1 MDLYHRN
8 SLQAKGKTLL
18 WWAINCVNAI
28 LLSTHSATAQT
39 NLPALNTVDGLPLRD
54 LTGLALPNAVG
65 SRFTVDLP
73 DGTRCSSE
81 DGTPTT
87 LNFYSGIS
95 QRQDEVDHSS
105 AASQTLYGNGSG
117 YALGAVLSIPLSTKN
132 KRNCDKAY
140 SISILN
146 KKLELAT
153 LLHEEGLLSDEDLSE
168 FLTQVKK
175 VILTE

>member
-1 MDLYHRN
+1 MDLYHRK
-8 SLQAKGKTLL
+8 SLQQTSKTLL
-18 WWAINCVNAI
+18 CWAINCVNAI

-95 QRQDEVDHSS
+95 GRQDEIDHASS
-105 AASQTLYGNGSG
+105 VSQSLYGNGNG
-117 YALGAVLSIPLSTKN
+117 YAVGAVLSIPLFTKN

-140 SISILN
+140 AISILN

-153 LLHEEGLLSDEDLSE
+153 LLHEEGLLSDADLSE
-168 FLTQVKK
+168 FLAQVKK

>member
-1 MDLYHRN
+1 MDLYHRR
-8 SLQAKGKTLL
+8 SLQEKGKTLL
-18 WWAINCVNAI
+18 TWAINCVNAI
-28 LLSTHSATAQT
+28 LLSTHSANAQT
-39 NLPALNTVDGLPLRD
+39 NLPSINPLDGLPLRD
-54 LTGLALPNAVG
+54 LTGLTLPNAVG

-95 QRQDEVDHSS
+95 GRQDEIDHASS
-105 AASQTLYGNGSG
+105 VSQSLYGNGNG
-117 YALGAVLSIPLSTKN
+117 YAVGAVLSIPLFTKN
-132 KRNCDKAY
+132 ERNCDKAY
-140 SISILN
+140 AISILN

-153 LLHEEGLLSDEDLSE
+153 LLHEEGLLSDADLSE
-168 FLTQVKK
+168 FLAQVKK

>member
-8 SLQAKGKTLL
+8 FLREKGKTLL
-18 WWAINCVNAI
+18 WRAINCVNAI
-28 LLSTHSATAQT
+28 VLSTHSANAQT
-39 NLPALNTVDGLPLRD
+39 SLPALNTADSLPLRD
-54 LTGLALPNAVG
+54 LSALGLPSAVG

-95 QRQDEVDHSS
+95 QRQDVIDHSS
-105 AASQTLYGNGSG
+105 SSSQSLYGNGGG
-117 YALGAVLSIPLSTKN
+117 YALGAVLTIPLFTKN
-132 KRNCDKAY
+132 RRNCDKAY

-146 KKLELAT
+146 KKLELAK
-153 LLHEEGLLSDEDLSE
+153 LLHEEGLLSDSDLSE
-168 FLTQVKK
+168 FLAQVKK

>member
-8 SLQAKGKTLL
+8 SLQEKGKTLL

-95 QRQDEVDHSS
+95 GRKDEIDHSS
-105 AASQTLYGNGSG
+105 SARQSLYGNGNG
-117 YALGAVLSIPLSTKN
+117 YAVGAVLSIPLFTKN

-140 SISILN
+140 AISILN
-146 KKLELAT
+146 KKLELAK
-153 LLHEEGLLSDEDLSE
+153 LLHEEGLLSDADLSE
-168 FLTQVKK
+168 FLAQVKK

>member
-1 MDLYHRN
+1 MDLYHGN
-8 SLQAKGKTLL
+8 SLQEKGKTLL

-39 NLPALNTVDGLPLRD
+39 NLPALNTVDSLPLRD

-95 QRQDEVDHSS
+95 ERQDEIDHASS
-105 AASQTLYGNGSG
+105 VSQSLYGNGNG
-117 YALGAVLSIPLSTKN
+117 YAVGAVLSIPLFTKN
-132 KRNCDKAY
+132 ERNCDKAY
-140 SISILN
+140 AISILN

-153 LLHEEGLLSDEDLSE
+153 LLHEEGLLSDADLSE
-168 FLTQVKK
+168 FLAQVKK

>member
-1 MDLYHRN
+1 M
-8 SLQAKGKTLL
+8 
-18 WWAINCVNAI
+18 
-28 LLSTHSATAQT
+28 LSTYSATAQT

-54 LTGLALPNAVG
+54 LTGLTLPNAVG

-153 LLHEEGLLSDEDLSE
+153 LLHEEGLLSDEDLSK
-168 FLTQVKK
+168 FLAKVKK

>member
-1 MDLYHRN
+1 MDLYHGN

-54 LTGLALPNAVG
+54 LTGLALPNAMG

-95 QRQDEVDHSS
+95 GRQDEIDHASS
-105 AASQTLYGNGSG
+105 VSQSLYGNGNG
-117 YALGAVLSIPLSTKN
+117 YAVGAVLSIPLFTKN

-140 SISILN
+140 AISILN

-153 LLHEEGLLSDEDLSE
+153 LLHEEGLLSDADLSE
-168 FLTQVKK
+168 FLAQVKK

>member
-1 MDLYHRN
+1 
-8 SLQAKGKTLL
+8 
-18 WWAINCVNAI
+18 V
-28 LLSTHSATAQT
+28 LSTYSATAQT

-54 LTGLALPNAVG
+54 LTGLTLPNAVG

-95 QRQDEVDHSS
+95 QRQDEIDHSS

-132 KRNCDKAY
+132 ERNCDKAY

-168 FLTQVKK
+168 FLAQVKK

>member
-1 MDLYHRN
+1 MDLYHRR
-8 SLQAKGKTLL
+8 SLQEKGKTLL
-18 WWAINCVNAI
+18 TWAINCVNAI
-28 LLSTHSATAQT
+28 LLSTHSANEQT
-39 NLPALNTVDGLPLRD
+39 NLPSINSLDGLPLRD
-54 LTGLALPNAVG
+54 LTGLALPNAMG

-95 QRQDEVDHSS
+95 GRQDEIDHASS
-105 AASQTLYGNGSG
+105 VSQSLYGNGNG
-117 YALGAVLSIPLSTKN
+117 YAVGAVLSIPLFTKN

-140 SISILN
+140 AISILN

-153 LLHEEGLLSDEDLSE
+153 LLHEEGLLSDADLSE
-168 FLTQVKK
+168 FLAQVKK

>member
-1 MDLYHRN
+1 MDLYHRK
-8 SLQAKGKTLL
+8 SLQEKGKLL
-18 WWAINCVNAI
+18 SWAINCINAI
-28 LLSTHSATAQT
+28 LLSTHSANAQT
-39 NLPALNTVDGLPLRD
+39 NLQSLNTPDGLPLRD
-54 LTGLALPNAVG
+54 LTGLALPNAMG

-73 DGTRCSSE
+73 DGTRCSTE

-168 FLTQVKK
+168 FLAQVKK
-175 VILTE
+175 VILDE

>member
-1 MDLYHRN
+1 MDLYHGN

-28 LLSTHSATAQT
+28 LLSTHSANAQT
-39 NLPALNTVDGLPLRD
+39 NLPSINSLDGLPLRD

-95 QRQDEVDHSS
+95 GRQDEIDHASS
-105 AASQTLYGNGSG
+105 VSQSLYGNGNG
-117 YALGAVLSIPLSTKN
+117 YAVGAVLSIPLFTKN

-140 SISILN
+140 AISILN

-153 LLHEEGLLSDEDLSE
+153 LLHEEGLLSDADLSE
-168 FLTQVKK
+168 FLAQVKK

>member
-1 MDLYHRN
+1 M
-8 SLQAKGKTLL
+8 
-18 WWAINCVNAI
+18 
-28 LLSTHSATAQT
+28 LSAYPAAAQT
-39 NLPALNTVDGLPLRD
+39 NLPSLNTVDSLPLRD

-81 DGTPTT
+81 DGTPTM

-95 QRQDEVDHSS
+95 QRQDEIDHSS
-105 AASQTLYGNGSG
+105 STSQTLYGHGDG
-117 YALGAVLSIPLSTKN
+117 YALGAVISIPLFTKN
-132 KRNCDKAY
+132 ERNCDKAY

-153 LLHEEGLLSDEDLSE
+153 LLHEEGLLSDTDLSE
-168 FLTQVKK
+168 FLAQVKK
-175 VILTE
+175 VILTD

>member
-1 MDLYHRN
+1 MDLYYRK
-8 SLQAKGKTLL
+8 SLQQTSKTLL
-18 WWAINCVNAI
+18 WWAINCVNTI
-28 LLSTHSATAQT
+28 VLSTYSATAQT

-54 LTGLALPNAVG
+54 LTGLTLPNAVG

-95 QRQDEVDHSS
+95 QRQDEIDHSS

-168 FLTQVKK
+168 FLAQVKK

>member
-1 MDLYHRN
+1 MDLYHRK
-8 SLQAKGKTLL
+8 SLQQTSKTLL
-18 WWAINCVNAI
+18 WWAINCVNTI
-28 LLSTHSATAQT
+28 VLSTYSATAQT

-54 LTGLALPNAVG
+54 LTGLTLPNAVG

-73 DGTRCSSE
+73 DGTRCSSQ

-95 QRQDEVDHSS
+95 QRQDEIDHSF

-168 FLTQVKK
+168 FLAKVKK

>member
-1 MDLYHRN
+1 M
-8 SLQAKGKTLL
+8 
-18 WWAINCVNAI
+18 
-28 LLSTHSATAQT
+28 LSAYSAAAQT

-73 DGTRCSSE
+73 DGTRCASE

-95 QRQDEVDHSS
+95 QRKDEIDHSS
-105 AASQTLYGNGSG
+105 SVSQTFYGNGNG
-117 YALGAVLSIPLSTKN
+117 YALGAVLTIPLFTKN
-132 KRNCDKAY
+132 DRNCDKAY

-153 LLHEEGLLSDEDLSE
+153 LLHEEGLLSDSDLSE
-168 FLTQVKK
+168 FLAQVKK

>member
-1 MDLYHRN
+1 MDLYHRR
-8 SLQAKGKTLL
+8 SLQEKGKTLL
-18 WWAINCVNAI
+18 TWAINCVNAI
-28 LLSTHSATAQT
+28 LLSTHSANAQT
-39 NLPALNTVDGLPLRD
+39 NLPSINSLDGLPLRD

-132 KRNCDKAY
+132 TRNCDKAY

-168 FLTQVKK
+168 FLAQVKK
-175 VILTE
+175 VILDE

>member
-1 MDLYHRN
+1 MDLYHRR
-8 SLQAKGKTLL
+8 SLQEKGKLL
-18 WWAINCVNAI
+18 RWAINCINAI
-28 LLSTHSATAQT
+28 LLSTYSANAQT
-39 NLPALNTVDGLPLRD
+39 NLQSLNTPDGLPLRD
-54 LTGLALPNAVG
+54 LTGLALPNAMG

-132 KRNCDKAY
+132 TRNCDKAY

-168 FLTQVKK
+168 FFAQVKK
-175 VILTE
+175 VILDE

>member
-1 MDLYHRN
+1 M
-8 SLQAKGKTLL
+8 
-18 WWAINCVNAI
+18 
-28 LLSTHSATAQT
+28 LSTYSATAQT

-54 LTGLALPNAVG
+54 LTGLVLPNAIG

-87 LNFYSGIS
+87 LNFY
-95 QRQDEVDHSS
+95 VVF
-105 AASQTLYGNGSG
+105 LNGKTR
-117 YALGAVLSIPLSTKN
+117 LIIPLLPVRLCMAAAVMRWVKFYQSHYPL
-132 KRNCDKAY
+132 RISEIAKAY

-168 FLTQVKK
+168 FLAKVKK

>member
-8 SLQAKGKTLL
+8 SLQKKRKTLL
-18 WWAINCVNAI
+18 WRAINCVNSV
-28 LLSTHSATAQT
+28 LLSAYPAAAQT
-39 NLPALNTVDGLPLRD
+39 NLPALNTVDSLPLRD
-54 LTGLALPNAVG
+54 LTGLAFPNTVG

-95 QRQDEVDHSS
+95 QRQDEIDHSS
-105 AASQTLYGNGSG
+105 SASQTFYGHGDG
-117 YALGAVLSIPLSTKN
+117 YALGAVLTIPLFTKN

-153 LLHEEGLLSDEDLSE
+153 LLHEEGLLSDADLSE
-168 FLTQVKK
+168 FLSQVKK

>member
-8 SLQAKGKTLL
+8 VLREKGKTLL

-95 QRQDEVDHSS
+95 GRKDEIDHSS
-105 AASQTLYGNGSG
+105 SASQSLYGNGNG
-117 YALGAVLSIPLSTKN
+117 YAVGAVLSIPLFTKN

-140 SISILN
+140 AISILN
-146 KKLELAT
+146 KKLELAK
-153 LLHEEGLLSDEDLSE
+153 LLHEEGLLSDADLSE
-168 FLTQVKK
+168 FLAQVKK